1 MSNLPEHYLS
11 VFFMLGLLVVAAY
24 AWQRFNEPSF
34 PNQEALPRT
43 VAPLRYLFLRRAYR
57 KALLTYVA
65 GSLLL
70 YVVLVLPGPSIIP
83 ALSTVGVDNF
93 PAEGWALLVALFLV
107 GLVPNSHLKWLT
119 AIEEWLRRLV
129 HAWFLVPDGIVRTI
143 GVLEDA
149 RYEPPAG
156 QLDALPSSVRARLRS
171 DLKLPTS
178 SLRYRW
184 ARATM
189 LIASLRQMGAGATH
203 PLSKAAFE
211 PFQEDFEAILVK
223 HRSLAQDVE
232 AHDASSINDATEENL
247 TRSVDK
253 LLKRIYAY
261 ISWGIRHQVDRE
273 EEVDQ
278 TLEELGF
285 GVPYTGGRRLFDIVI
300 PAVLLVALITMLF
313 WPSFDAVSRAIGARA
328 PEVEMSVLYALTS
341 AVAASFMYGCAAFIA
356 LNRRSAQ
363 IEQKVWRQASP
374 SCLVPIAIHAGLVT
388 WAVIIVSTVLWQ
400 LPTTLQSLAGL
411 THLVKSLA
419 IGGAEGGP
427 GAAVWSFL
435 PIRMATALP
444 WLLAGATAS
453 VLLASLM
460 SGDVRRTGKIQRAR
474 DAVTVGGGLGLATA
488 MAQLIQISLSGL
500 LARETVGLDTVPIV
514 GLAGI
519 ACGAAIG
526 FLVPHACRTNLVTP
540 FDPIMAGALRDLLD
554 QAEITLGT
562 RAAAEDWVS
571 MPRNELG
578 GITPAEAVQYKT
590 HATGVRRLLEAEAP
604 RQREGARLGRS
615 DRPAPIIISGNGTL
629 DDDAA

>member
-1 MSNLPEHYLS
+1 
-11 VFFMLGLLVVAAY
+11 
-24 AWQRFNEPSF
+24 
-34 PNQEALPRT
+34 
-43 VAPLRYLFLRRAYR
+43 
-57 KALLTYVA
+57 
-65 GSLLL
+65 
-70 YVVLVLPGPSIIP
+70 
-83 ALSTVGVDNF
+83 
-93 PAEGWALLVALFLV
+93 
-107 GLVPNSHLKWLT
+107 
-119 AIEEWLRRLV
+119 
-129 HAWFLVPDGIVRTI
+129 
-143 GVLEDA
+143 
-149 RYEPPAG
+149 
-156 QLDALPSSVRARLRS
+156 
-171 DLKLPTS
+171 
-178 SLRYRW
+178 
-184 ARATM
+184 M

-223 HRSLAQDVE
+223 HRALAQDVA
-232 AHDASSINDATEENL
+232 AHDDGSTNDETEEDL

-273 EEVDQ
+273 QEVDQ

-285 GVPYTGGRRLFDIVI
+285 RVPYTGGRRLFDIVI

-313 WPSFDAVSRAIGARA
+313 WLSFDAVSRATGAPA
-328 PEVEMSVLYALTS
+328 PKVETSVVYALTS
-341 AVAASFMYGCAAFIA
+341 AVAASLMYGCAAFIA

-411 THLVKSLA
+411 MQLVKSLA
-419 IGGAEGGP
+419 IGGTEGGP
-427 GAAVWSFL
+427 DAAEWSFL

-453 VLLASLM
+453 VLLASLVG
-460 SGDVRRTGKIQRAR
+460 GDVRQTGKPQRAR
-474 DAVTVGGGLGLATA
+474 DAIIVGGGLGLATA

-500 LARETVGLDTVPIV
+500 LVREAAALDSVLIV
-514 GLAGI
+514 GLAGF

-526 FLVPHACRTNLVTP
+526 FVVPHACRANLVTP

-590 HATGVRRLLEAEAP
+590 HATGVRRLLETEAP
-604 RQREGARLGRS
+604 TRGGPAR
-615 DRPAPIIISGNGTL
+615 P
-629 DDDAA
+629 